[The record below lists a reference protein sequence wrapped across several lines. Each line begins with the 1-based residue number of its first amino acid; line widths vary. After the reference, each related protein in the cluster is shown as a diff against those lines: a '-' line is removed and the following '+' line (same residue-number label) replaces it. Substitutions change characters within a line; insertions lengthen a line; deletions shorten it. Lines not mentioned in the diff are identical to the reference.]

1 MAMIEVTALPGD
13 AEVGVRT
20 PWASPTTA
28 SPGEWSYRLGS
39 FGAMAVAA
47 VDELLRLGR
56 EALAAA
62 DWEGACALFEQAA
75 EFGESAEVF
84 AGLGEALQFAGEH
97 ARAIEL
103 KERAF
108 AEYER
113 RGLRVEAAELARW
126 LAFLHVSVHG
136 SVAAANGW
144 MARAEGLLEGVPE
157 CAAHGWLVLDRAPWT
172 SDASEREQ
180 LAAAAI
186 TIARRHRDRD
196 LEFGAMALLGDAYVA
211 CGRVTEGMRLLDQVM
226 AAVAAGEVVGV
237 GPAGEIYCRL
247 LSACERASDVRR
259 AEEWLEAATRFE
271 AWSDFVPPTC
281 RTHYGGIL
289 IALGRWTEAEREL
302 LAAVRTF
309 EAGYWAS
316 QLFPRLRLAE
326 LRVRQGRL
334 EEAERLLEGIDWH
347 TGAKHSLARVALARG
362 DLALAEDLARLC
374 LDGTPPSD
382 PGCPLVLGVLVET
395 QLARSDL
402 AAAEATFDQ
411 LAELAGDSESDVTRA
426 VARLAR
432 GRVRAARG
440 HEDARG
446 DFQAAVE
453 SFSRLGLPLEAAQ
466 ARVALAGALAAHAP
480 AAAVAEAQVALRTF
494 ERLGATRDTDAAAA
508 LLRELGAP
516 PRTFPKG
523 FGTLTMRETEV
534 LSLLAEGCSNAEV
547 AQRLYISRRTA
558 EHHVARI
565 LSKLGLRN
573 RAEAA
578 AYALRQPTQNP

>member
-1 MAMIEVTALPGD
+1 MAGSAVGAL
-13 AEVGVRT
+13 AAMGVAT
-20 PWASPTTA
+20 
-28 SPGEWSYRLGS
+28 
-39 FGAMAVAA
+39 
-47 VDELLRLGR
+47 VDDLVRLGR
-56 EALAAA
+56 EALAEA
-62 DWEGACALFEQAA
+62 DWESARAVFEQAA
-75 EFGESAEVF
+75 EFGESAETL

-113 RGLRVEAAELARW
+113 GGLRAEAAELARW

-136 SVAAANGW
+136 NPAAANGW

-186 TIARRHRDRD
+186 EIARRYGDRD
-196 LEFGAMALLGDAYVA
+196 LEFDAMALLGEAYVA
-211 CGRVTEGMRLLDQVM
+211 SGRVAEGMTLLDQAM

-247 LSACERASDVRR
+247 LSACERATDIRR
-259 AEEWLEAATRFE
+259 AEQWLEAAARFE
-271 AWSDFVPPTC
+271 AWGDFVPPTC

-289 IALGRWTEAEREL
+289 IALGRWEEAEREL

-309 EAGYWAS
+309 ETGYWAS
-316 QLFPRLRLAE
+316 QLFPLLRLAD

-347 TGAKHSLARVALARG
+347 PSAKRSLARIAFTRG
-362 DLALAEDLARLC
+362 DLALADDLVRLC
-374 LDGTPPSD
+374 LEATPPSAPD
-382 PGCPLVLGVLVET
+382 CPPLLGFLVEV
-395 QLARSDL
+395 QLARGNL
-402 AAAEATFDQ
+402 AAAEGTVDQ
-411 LAELAGDSESDVTRA
+411 FAELAAEGDRTRA
-426 VARLAR
+426 VAVLAQ

-440 HEDARG
+440 DEQARA
-446 DFQAAVE
+446 DFQAALE

-466 ARVALAGALAAHAP
+466 ARVALARALASHAP
-480 AAAVAEAQVALRTF
+480 AAAVVEARVALATF
-494 ERLGATRDTDAAAA
+494 ARLGATRDADAASA

-516 PRTFPKG
+516 ARTFPKG
-523 FGTLTMRETEV
+523 YGTLTRRETEV
-534 LSLLAEGCSNAEV
+534 LSLLAEGCSNAEI
-547 AQRLYISRRTA
+547 AERLYISRRTA

-578 AYALRQPTQNP
+578 AYALREPKQDP

>member
-1 MAMIEVTALPGD
+1 M
-13 AEVGVRT
+13 GVAT
-20 PWASPTTA
+20 
-28 SPGEWSYRLGS
+28 
-39 FGAMAVAA
+39 

-62 DWEGACALFEQAA
+62 DWERARAVFEQAA
-75 EFGESAEVF
+75 EFGESAETL

-113 RGLRVEAAELARW
+113 GGLRAEAAELARW

-136 SVAAANGW
+136 NPAAANGW

-186 TIARRHRDRD
+186 EIARRYGDRD
-196 LEFGAMALLGDAYVA
+196 LEFDAMALLGEAYVA
-211 CGRVTEGMRLLDQVM
+211 SGRVAEGMTLLDQAM
-226 AAVAAGEVVGV
+226 ASVAAGEVVGV

-247 LSACERASDVRR
+247 LSACERATDIRR
-259 AEEWLEAATRFE
+259 AEQWLEAATRFE
-271 AWSDFVPPTC
+271 AWGDFVPPTC

-289 IALGRWTEAEREL
+289 IALGRWEEAEREL

-309 EAGYWAS
+309 ETGYWAS
-316 QLFPRLRLAE
+316 QLFPLLRLAD

-334 EEAERLLEGIDWH
+334 EEAERLLESIDWH
-347 TGAKHSLARVALARG
+347 PSAKRSFARIALTRG
-362 DLALAEDLARLC
+362 DLALADDLVRLC
-374 LDGTPPSD
+374 LEATPPSGPD
-382 PGCPLVLGVLVET
+382 CPPLLGLLVEV
-395 QLARSDL
+395 QLARGNL
-402 AAAEATFDQ
+402 AAAEGTVDQ
-411 LAELAGDSESDVTRA
+411 FAGLAAEGDRTRA
-426 VARLAR
+426 VGMLAQ

-440 HEDARG
+440 DEQARA
-446 DFQAAVE
+446 DFQAALE

-466 ARVALAGALAAHAP
+466 ARVALARALASHAP
-480 AAAVAEAQVALRTF
+480 AAAVVEARVALTTF
-494 ERLGATRDTDAAAA
+494 ARLGATRDADAASA

-516 PRTFPKG
+516 ARTFPKG
-523 FGTLTMRETEV
+523 YGTLTRRETEV
-534 LSLLAEGCSNAEV
+534 LSLLAEGCSNAEI
-547 AQRLYISRRTA
+547 AERLYISRRTA

-578 AYALRQPTQNP
+578 AYALRERTKSVAG

>member
-1 MAMIEVTALPGD
+1 MAGSAVGAL
-13 AEVGVRT
+13 AAMGVAT
-20 PWASPTTA
+20 
-28 SPGEWSYRLGS
+28 
-39 FGAMAVAA
+39 
-47 VDELLRLGR
+47 VDDLVRLGR
-56 EALAAA
+56 EALAEA
-62 DWEGACALFEQAA
+62 DWESARAVFEQAA
-75 EFGESAEVF
+75 EFGESAETL

-113 RGLRVEAAELARW
+113 GGLRAEAAELARW

-136 SVAAANGW
+136 NPAAANGW

-186 TIARRHRDRD
+186 EIARRYGDRD
-196 LEFGAMALLGDAYVA
+196 LEFDAMALLGEAYVA
-211 CGRVTEGMRLLDQVM
+211 SGRVAEGMTLLDQAM
-226 AAVAAGEVVGV
+226 ASVAAGEVVGV

-247 LSACERASDVRR
+247 LSACERATDIRR
-259 AEEWLEAATRFE
+259 AEQWLEAATRFE
-271 AWSDFVPPTC
+271 AWGDFVPPTC

-289 IALGRWTEAEREL
+289 IALGRWEEAEREL

-309 EAGYWAS
+309 ETGYWAS
-316 QLFPRLRLAE
+316 QLFPLLRLAD

-347 TGAKHSLARVALARG
+347 PSAKRSLARIAFTRG
-362 DLALAEDLARLC
+362 DLALADDLVRLC
-374 LDGTPPSD
+374 LEATPPSD
-382 PGCPLVLGVLVET
+382 PDCPPLLGFLVEV
-395 QLARSDL
+395 QLARGNL
-402 AAAEATFDQ
+402 AAAEGTVDQ
-411 LAELAGDSESDVTRA
+411 FAELAAEGDRTRA
-426 VARLAR
+426 VAVLAQ

-440 HEDARG
+440 DEQARA
-446 DFQAAVE
+446 DFQAALE

-466 ARVALAGALAAHAP
+466 ARVALARALASHAS
-480 AAAVAEAQVALRTF
+480 AAAVVEARVALATF
-494 ERLGATRDTDAAAA
+494 ARLGATRDADAASA

-516 PRTFPKG
+516 ARTFPKG
-523 FGTLTMRETEV
+523 YGTLTRRETEV
-534 LSLLAEGCSNAEV
+534 LSLLAEGCSNAEI
-547 AQRLYISRRTA
+547 AERLYISRRTA

-578 AYALRQPTQNP
+578 AYALREPKQNP